1 MFFLK
6 EKLDTEKMF
15 NFYIL
20 MIITVIIVIIKNLP
34 YVTYH
39 IKS

>member
-20 MIITVIIVIIKNLP
+20 MIITVIIVIIKNLS